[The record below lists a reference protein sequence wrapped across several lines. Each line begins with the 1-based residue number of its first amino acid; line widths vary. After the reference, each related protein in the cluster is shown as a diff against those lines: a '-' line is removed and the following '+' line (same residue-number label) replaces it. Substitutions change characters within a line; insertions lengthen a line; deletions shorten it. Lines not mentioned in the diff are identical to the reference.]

1 MVTGIWV
8 SPPTNDSYLI
18 LDPDLKDAR
27 HSHDGGCARDI
38 SFPGR

>member
-8 SPPTNDSYLI
+8 SLLSNDSYLI
-18 LDPDLKDAR
+18 LDPNLKDPK